1 MEIYKT
7 NSKTVENFPLVSVII
22 TAFNEEMMISDCLK
36 AILSQTYS
44 NFEIIYIDAKSTDKT
59 IEKANEIKSKQG
71 AFSNCK
77 RFVVMSKDA
86 KSPAI
91 GRNLGVKMAN
101 GQIIAFTDADCIVDK
116 DWLVYLILNFKKDVG
131 AVGGPNIL
139 RHFKESKI
147 INVLD
152 EVLGSYLGSSG
163 APQFFKIKKTKQVY
177 GIPSCNMAI
186 SKKLF
191 DELNGFDEKLRYN
204 EDTDLCYRITVKGYK
219 IIYVPNA
226 KIEHYMGID
235 SLTEFNKIIYKYGL
249 ERGKNIKKN
258 TRLFTKFHAVS
269 IVIIS
274 IIASTSILTIWNDAI
289 IIIPIIIIISGL
301 VVVGV
306 NSLFIGLRT
315 KSIEYGFLSFFFLIG
330 EYCIYNVGFMR
341 GLINR

>member
-1 MEIYKT
+1 MSQT
-7 NSKTVENFPLVSVII
+7 NSKSVENFPLVSIII
-22 TAFNEEMMISDCLK
+22 TAFNEEKMISNCLK
-36 AILSQTYS
+36 SILTQTYS
-44 NFEIIYIDAKSTDKT
+44 NFEIIYIDARSTDNT
-59 IEKANEIKSKQG
+59 IEKANEVKSEQG
-71 AFSNCK
+71 VFSNCK
-77 RFVVMSKDA
+77 RFVVVSMDA

-116 DWLVYLILNFKKDVG
+116 DWLVNLVPNFNKDVG

-163 APQFFKIKKTKQVY
+163 APQFLKIKKTKQVY
-177 GIPSCNMAI
+177 GIPACNMAI

-204 EDTDLCYRITVKGYK
+204 EDTDLCYRITSKGYK
-219 IIYVPNA
+219 IIYVPDA
-226 KIEHYMGID
+226 KIEHFMGID
-235 SLTEFNKIIYKYGL
+235 SLKEFNKIIYKYGL

-258 TRLFTKFHAVS
+258 TRLFTKFHVIS
-269 IVIIS
+269 IIIIS
-274 IIASTSILTIWNDAI
+274 LIASTSVLAIWNDSI
-289 IIIPIIIIISGL
+289 IIIPIIVIIIGL

-306 NSLFIGLRT
+306 NSLLIGLRK

-330 EYCIYNVGFMR
+330 EYCIYNVGFLR